1 MAFPEGLRPGAPR
14 GVLPC
19 EPDPADEALKVT
31 RTLERNFRKLY
42 THSLGLSFR
51 VMDLF
56 IGTWIGFLGLSRELI
71 RPILPLLDLFDNGPS
86 LCNVFPRSRRCA
98 KPLRKFKLLVVGV
111 GVGGRLVTGI
121 RAKFTK
127 PGSWH
132 TP

>member
-71 RPILPLLDLFDNGPS
+71 RPICLSLTYSTTVHHYVMYSRAPGVAPS
-86 LCNVFPRSRRCA
+86 LSGNSSC
-98 KPLRKFKLLVVGV
+98 LWLELV
-111 GVGGRLVTGI
+111 L
-121 RAKFTK
+121 AAD
-127 PGSWH
+127 W
-132 TP
+132 